1 MVADPGT
8 RAGGT
13 WVMDLLRL
21 LAADLLVVL
30 AGAVV
35 VWPVARRVDLPF
47 PPRVALCFITGVG
60 VLALVTTLL
69 GVAGGPTGVFPMIGP
84 VLAVAGLG
92 GLIVI
97 VRDRRRLPAGHTRRP
112 RRAQV
117 SWPGYAVVAAV
128 SAPFVVTAW
137 RLPVSSNDEYMMWA
151 LRGRT
156 LAAGHLDPLV
166 FGGGANQLTYQN
178 REYPLGLPA
187 LFSWVWGWLGADTAE
202 YAAHV
207 QVPLLGAAALLV
219 ATWAVSTTSGWL
231 AGILIAPG
239 FFTATE
245 VGRYTGVLLFADL
258 PVAAAALALIVLL
271 LTWLSSGRREWLL
284 LACGPAVAALY
295 LKTEGLLFVAA
306 ACVAA
311 AAVARVRRVAGA
323 GGAWRGPLIL
333 GGAAL
338 AALMPWQIWLLTHGV
353 HSRFVGGQRWGSLDA
368 GELLDRSALVLR
380 GMATYWPV
388 HYSTYWAA
396 FAALLAV
403 ALAVLVPAA
412 RRAVFFLGGTLVLI
426 VVGLWLQYM
435 LAVLRSLQNPVA
447 LTGYLRANASRVE
460 LLPAVLVWLLAL
472 VAAGT
477 ALAAHLP
484 GRPDATGHRPNNP
497 TNLPDP

>member
-1 MVADPGT
+1 
-8 RAGGT
+8 
-13 WVMDLLRL
+13 
-21 LAADLLVVL
+21 
-30 AGAVV
+30 
-35 VWPVARRVDLPF
+35 
-47 PPRVALCFITGVG
+47 
-60 VLALVTTLL
+60 
-69 GVAGGPTGVFPMIGP
+69 
-84 VLAVAGLG
+84 
-92 GLIVI
+92 
-97 VRDRRRLPAGHTRRP
+97 
-112 RRAQV
+112 
-117 SWPGYAVVAAV
+117 
-128 SAPFVVTAW
+128 
-137 RLPVSSNDEYMMWA
+137 
-151 LRGRT
+151 
-156 LAAGHLDPLV
+156 
-166 FGGGANQLTYQN
+166 
-178 REYPLGLPA
+178 
-187 LFSWVWGWLGADTAE
+187 
-202 YAAHV
+202 
-207 QVPLLGAAALLV
+207 
-219 ATWAVSTTSGWL
+219 
-231 AGILIAPG
+231 
-239 FFTATE
+239 
-245 VGRYTGVLLFADL
+245 
-258 PVAAAALALIVLL
+258 
-271 LTWLSSGRREWLL
+271 
-284 LACGPAVAALY
+284 VAALY
-295 LKTEGLLFVAA
+295 MKTEGLLFVAA

-311 AAVARVRRVAGA
+311 AVVARVRRVAGA